1 MLELAVLRH
10 TGNGEDLIDVGLLAE
25 TLLFYRRVHV
35 ILDGGT
41 LNYLVKNIGP
51 DLLLELLD
59 FPGVSASFLRDS
71 LGTVS
76 QTENNLKF
84 YNFAQFRADP
94 PGGKQVG
101 NDKWIAL
108 QVERTLGPGLQTRRF
123 TRKPLKKL
131 SDATFGSKDVPTL
144 AREDLRN
151 GAFVQSAITR
161 IVNVLVPSFALPA
174 TWYFRISLLDATLL
188 DRVLKGW
195 RPNQFVE
202 GRLADFA
209 AG

>member
-25 TLLFYRRVHV
+25 TLLFYQRVHV

-94 PGGKQVG
+94 PLGESKSGMINGLRFKLSERLDRASKPGDLRANRSKSCQTPRLG
-101 NDKWIAL
+101 RRTCPRWH
-108 QVERTLGPGLQTRRF
+108 ERTC
-123 TRKPLKKL
+123 
-131 SDATFGSKDVPTL
+131 AT
-144 AREDLRN
+144 ARSFSLR
-151 GAFVQSAITR
+151 
-161 IVNVLVPSFALPA
+161 
-174 TWYFRISLLDATLL
+174 
-188 DRVLKGW
+188 
-195 RPNQFVE
+195 
-202 GRLADFA
+202 
-209 AG
+209 